1 MSSPDAVVRRWF
13 EEVWNKRRESAIDE
27 MMPADAITHGLGPQ
41 PLRGNTAFKPFF
53 HSFSQAF
60 TDLKVD
66 VLRTV
71 TEGDIVATHIHATGR
86 HIGPGMGTPTNK
98 AVAFDGCHRARPR
111 RADCRRLEL
120 HRLSDDVSADGMGG
134 GTRPAALTVLV

>member
-1 MSSPDAVVRRWF
+1 MSSPEAVVRRWF

-71 TEGDIVATHIHATGR
+71 TQGDIVATHIHATGR
-86 HIGPGMGTPTNK
+86 HSGPGMGTPTNK
-98 AVAFDGCHRARPR
+98 VVAFDGMIIARVR
-111 RADCRRLEL
+111 GEQIVEGWNCIDFLTMYQQ
-120 HRLSDDVSADGMGG
+120 MGWV
-134 GTRPAALTVLV
+134 AAPVQAL